1 MQPCTSSFLRYC
13 ATIEE
18 SKHVLRQLLPT
29 SALQPTFEDTE
40 SRQGPTPWHMAR
52 AWVPFGPDV
61 IWADGTWRL
70 DHYDARSS
78 ALDALLDTLRAR
90 CSMVLTPP
98 TPPSVHCHH
107 PHPGFMSPG
116 SMMMHQAYESP
127 RTYHSEPP
135 RMRALPP
142 GDAFALPNS
151 IAYSNGTIGA
161 PACYSPSAPMP
172 APNASPPAGFRL
184 GPDVNLSDFA
194 MPDAMPVAI
203 SVAQAHGYQV
213 EVEALEEMHAR
224 IAQAETS
231 MADEYIDMG
240 EYKAWIVERERKR
253 AEVRADPDA
262 PRAVSLPNFPY
273 RHDTEALCNEYLS
286 HVLEAEKE
294 RIRLEAA
301 LECSLECEDVC
312 DSYGRRVQRLHAEHK
327 GMVNNY
333 TARSRFTD
341 ETTDELLRANNDKTT
356 SHQAAQHNGTG
367 AGHSSYPRS
376 FSTGVSAGGD
386 QARARLV
393 SFQEPNA
400 AQGSYA

>member
-151 IAYSNGTIGA
+151 IAYSNGTVGA
-161 PACYSPSAPMP
+161 PACYSPSARPMP

-213 EVEALEEMHAR
+213 EVEASEEMHAR

-301 LECSLECEDVC
+301 LECSLECEV
-312 DSYGRRVQRLHAEHK
+312 
-327 GMVNNY
+327 
-333 TARSRFTD
+333 SRAVSWRNPFRPPCPSSRD
-341 ETTDELLRANNDKTT
+341 RPSHFGSLAPALLA
-356 SHQAAQHNGTG
+356 H
-367 AGHSSYPRS
+367 
-376 FSTGVSAGGD
+376 
-386 QARARLV
+386 
-393 SFQEPNA
+393 
-400 AQGSYA
+400 

>member
-184 GPDVNLSDFA
+184 GPAEPPRMRALPPGDAFALPNSIAYSNGTVGAPACYSPSARPMPAPNASPPAGFRLGPDVNLSDFA

-224 IAQAETS
+224 IAQAEAA

-301 LECSLECEDVC
+301 LECSLECEV
-312 DSYGRRVQRLHAEHK
+312 
-327 GMVNNY
+327 
-333 TARSRFTD
+333 SRAVSWRNPFRPPCPSSRD
-341 ETTDELLRANNDKTT
+341 RPSHFGSLAPALLA
-356 SHQAAQHNGTG
+356 H
-367 AGHSSYPRS
+367 
-376 FSTGVSAGGD
+376 
-386 QARARLV
+386 
-393 SFQEPNA
+393 
-400 AQGSYA
+400 